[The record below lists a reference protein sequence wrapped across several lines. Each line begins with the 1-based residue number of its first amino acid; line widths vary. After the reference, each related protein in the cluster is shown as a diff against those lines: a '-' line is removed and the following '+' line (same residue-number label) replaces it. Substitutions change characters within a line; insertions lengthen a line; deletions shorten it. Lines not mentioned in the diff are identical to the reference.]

1 MANSIQINTVY
12 TYDLDGVTVQ
22 FNVPF
27 EYLSRNFVVV
37 TLVGQDR
44 KVLTNNTD
52 YIFINST
59 TIQTLKPWGSTDGY
73 QYIEVRRETSAT
85 DRLVDFQNGSV
96 LRASDLNVSSIQSM
110 HIAEEA
116 RDLVGT
122 TMGVDLDGN
131 LDARGKRVT
140 NVADGVNPQDVVTIH
155 QMDTWNASAKVQ
167 ATIATQQA
175 TIATTK
181 AGEAATSASKAAT
194 SATSAASSLTETK
207 HQVDLAT
214 AQVGIATTQASIAI
228 TNAQTA
234 HADAETATE
243 QATIAT
249 EEAAKLVQFNDL
261 TDRINSVAVSEVGE
275 VLWHHSRNQM
285 KIGCVPGDGQL
296 LSRAS
301 YPTLWQ
307 MVVDGKV
314 PVVADATWL
323 ADPASRG
330 KYTTGNGSTT
340 FRVPDYNGKYAG
352 SIVAPVF
359 RGDAGVIASNGVI
372 EASGAPNIKGSFGT
386 TVGGGG
392 ILPMNVSFYESSGSL
407 LVDVDTRFSI
417 SNVPTQSGT
426 TPNRLN
432 IDASKSSPV
441 YGRISTLIGDSGVR
455 PNSIMGCYVIRVFG
469 VVQNPG
475 SFDAATVAD
484 QIDKLTDKVEKSAS
498 SGYVSQ
504 VIWHP
509 LRSKPVVGM
518 VPGDG
523 QLLSRISYAD
533 LFAKVQAGEVPVVT
547 DESWLQVPYVRS
559 CYTLGDGSTTFRV
572 PDYNG
577 VFDSN
582 SIPAPVLRGDG
593 GSRVNGHMEMN
604 GAPNITGNTGS
615 CDNELATGGIKG
627 AFYNFGSSN
636 RGATNDS
643 TGNILGFDA
652 SRVSPVYGRDGT
664 DEVRMNTAIGCF
676 MIRAYGEI
684 TNAGNLEVA
693 TLATDLMNLTS
704 RVDQLD
710 TYRSYALIET
720 TSNIAL
726 NSRVVLTNPF
736 GINTPVI
743 TQCEIFH
750 ATLQKWITTPWL
762 YSTSSSIHG
771 VSSSYSEGEGVV
783 VVTAP
788 QSFVAAQ
795 SGTSQTITSN
805 YTTPSPIRVHVWK
818 TSNQ

>member
-314 PVVADATWL
+314 PVVADNTWL

-372 EASGAPNIKGSFGT
+372 ESSGAPNIT
-386 TVGGGG
+386 GGLTDISANAGVTSTNG
-392 ILPMNVSFYESSGSL
+392 AFNIDWVWNGKSNITSGSG
-407 LVDVDTRFSI
+407 TWSQYNFSF
-417 SNVPTQSGT
+417 N
-426 TPNRLN
+426 
-432 IDASKSSPV
+432 ASKSSPV

-518 VPGDG
+518 IPGDG

-604 GAPNITGNTGS
+604 GAPNITGGIGTSNYQFTG
-615 CDNELATGGIKG
+615 AGTG
-627 AFYNFGSSN
+627 AFVKRTTGAQVTAPSYNTSVPNGF
-636 RGATNDS
+636 T
-643 TGNILGFDA
+643 FDA
-652 SRVSPVYGRDGT
+652 SLVSAAYGRDGT

-720 TSNIAL
+720 TSNMAL
-726 NSRVVLTNPF
+726 GSRVVLTNPF
-736 GINTPVI
+736 GANTPVI
-743 TQCEIFH
+743 TQCEILH
-750 ATLQKWITTPWL
+750 SVAGWTTTPWL
-762 YSTSSSIHG
+762 YTTSSNQYG
-771 VSSSYSEGEGVV
+771 VTSAYSEGEGIILRSGA
-783 VVTAP
+783 TA
-788 QSFVAAQ
+788 FVASTVA
-795 SGTSQTITSN
+795 SGASKEFTGN
-805 YTTPSPIRVHVWK
+805 YATPSPIRVHVWK